1 MAGNRIKGVTI
12 EIGGDT
18 TKLTDSLKDVD
29 KQLSTT
35 QSNLRDIN
43 KLLKLDPKST
53 ELLKQKQE
61 QLSKAVKLSKDRV
74 SELEKAQK
82 QMGDRTDENA
92 SQYDA
97 LEREL
102 VEARKKTEDYKDQLK
117 KTSTEADT
125 LNIALSKV
133 GDAAKTVS
141 EKTKGLSTAAAGGL
155 AALGGAAVN
164 AAAMADDLN
173 TLSKQTGFS
182 TAELQKF
189 SYASDRID
197 VSMEAITS
205 SARKMKA
212 GMEKN
217 VDTYKD
223 LGVAL
228 YDTEGNFRSTNDI
241 FFDTVAALSRIQDG
255 TERDLVSMQLF
266 GKGADELAGIIDD
279 GGEALR
285 QMGQE
290 AEDSGLI
297 LSQDALDGAN
307 AFGDGLDTL
316 KAKAQQSFFSVGATL
331 AENLLPAMEDL
342 VETISNVLS
351 WIASLD
357 GNTLTLIG
365 TILAV
370 VAAIS
375 PVAGLISTIIG
386 AMTALSGVLGVGVGV
401 IAGVGGAIT
410 AVIAIGVLLWKN
422 WDTIKEKASQLLESI
437 KETFE
442 KIKNSIGEKIEGAKE
457 KVSSGIEAIKGLF
470 RFKWEWPKMT
480 LPHFSVAGSLN
491 PLNWLKDGLPKISV
505 DWYAKAMNN
514 GMILNG
520 ATIFGMRNGSLLGGG
535 EAGSEVVV
543 GTNSLMNM
551 IRNATNS
558 TVTAPIN
565 LTVTVNGNVDDPE
578 VFARDLATRLSDLIK
593 TESEVFA

>member
-43 KLLKLDPKST
+43 KLLKLDPKNT

-74 SELEKAQK
+74 AELEKAQK

-92 SQYDA
+92 QQYDA

-117 KTSTEADT
+117 KASTEADT

-182 TAELQKF
+182 TAELQKL

-197 VSMEAITS
+197 VSMEAVTGA
-205 SARKMKA
+205 ARKMKS

-241 FFDTVAALSRIQDG
+241 FFDTVAALSHIQDG

-331 AENLLPAMEDL
+331 AENLLPAMESL
-342 VETISNVLS
+342 VETISNVLT

-375 PVAGLISTIIG
+375 PIAGLISTIIG

-422 WDTIKEKASQLLESI
+422 WDTIKEKASSLWNSI
-437 KETFE
+437 KTTFDN
-442 KIKNSIGEKIEGAKE
+442 IKNTIGEKIDAAKE
-457 KVSSGIEAIKGLF
+457 KVRNAIDTIKGLF
-470 RFKWEWPKMT
+470 NFKFQWPKLPM
-480 LPHFSVAGSLN
+480 PHFTISGSMN
-491 PLNWLKDGLPKISV
+491 PLNWFKQGVPKIGVEWYKKAENTPYYFNSPSV
-505 DWYAKAMNN
+505 IGVGDVP
-514 GMILNG
+514 
-520 ATIFGMRNGSLLGGG
+520 
-535 EAGSEVVV
+535 EVVIGQSAFEKMAG
-543 GTNSLMNM
+543 GTTNNFTIIQQPGQSSRELARVIAEHINHTT
-551 IRNATNS
+551 IRE
-558 TVTAPIN
+558 
-565 LTVTVNGNVDDPE
+565 GK
-578 VFARDLATRLSDLIK
+578 VFA
-593 TESEVFA
+593 